1 MSFTVLITG
10 ASSGI
15 GRALAHEFASHGH
28 DLVLVARTSSALEAL
43 AAELARDHGVR
54 ASSLAADLTQVDAT
68 SRLVA
73 ELDNAG
79 LSIDVLVNNAG
90 FGMQGTFAELPVD
103 RQLQM
108 IQLNAVV
115 LTDLTRRLLPGMIA
129 RRRGGVLNVG
139 STAAF
144 QPGPFMAVY
153 YATKAYVVSFS
164 EAIAEEVSGSGVRVS
179 CLAPGP
185 TESGFADTAGLVG
198 TRLFS
203 GPVMRADDVA
213 RIAYAGW
220 DRGESLVIAGRGNRL
235 RAMVAR
241 FAPRAWV
248 RRTVAALNSRPPGGS
263 PPA

>member
-15 GRALAHEFASHGH
+15 GRALAHEFARHGH
-28 DLVLVARTSSALEAL
+28 NLVLVARSASALDAM

-54 ASSLAADLTQVDAT
+54 ASALAVDLTEADAPA
-68 SRLVA
+68 RLVA
-73 ELDNAG
+73 ELDAA
-79 LSIDVLVNNAG
+79 SQAVDVLVNNAG
-90 FGMQGTFAELPVD
+90 VGLQGAFAELPVE

-108 IQLNAVV
+108 IQLNVV
-115 LTDLTRRLLPGMIA
+115 ALTDLTRRLLPGMLA

-153 YATKAYVVSFS
+153 YATKAFVLSFS
-164 EAIAEEVSGSGVRVS
+164 EAIGEEVSGSGVRVT

-185 TESGFADTAGLVG
+185 TDTAFAETSGLTG
-198 TRLFS
+198 TRLF
-203 GPVMRADDVA
+203 GGDVMRADDVA

-220 DRGESLVIAGRGNRL
+220 ERGDSLVIAGQGNRV
-235 RAMVAR
+235 RALVAR

-248 RRTVAALNSRPPGGS
+248 RQKVRALNTRPPT
-263 PPA
+263 

>member
-15 GRALAHEFASHGH
+15 GRALAHEFARHGH
-28 DLVLVARTSSALEAL
+28 SLVLVARTASALEAL
-43 AAELARDHGVR
+43 AAELARDHGIR
-54 ASSLAADLTQVDAT
+54 ASALAADLTQPDAPA
-68 SRLVA
+68 RMVA
-73 ELDNAG
+73 ELEAAS
-79 LSIDVLVNNAG
+79 LPIDVLVNNAG
-90 FGMQGTFAELPVD
+90 VGLQGAFAELPVES
-103 RQLQM
+103 QLQM
-108 IQLNAVV
+108 IHLNIVA
-115 LTDLTRRLLPGMIA
+115 LTDLTRRLLPGMLA

-164 EAIAEEVSGSGVRVS
+164 EAIGEEVAGSGVRVT

-185 TESGFADTAGLVG
+185 TDTGFASAAGLLG

-203 GPVMRADDVA
+203 GDVMRADDVA

-220 DRGESLVIAGRGNRL
+220 ERGESLVIAGRANRI
-235 RAMVAR
+235 RALVAR

-248 RRTVAALNSRPPGGS
+248 RRTVRALNTRPPT
-263 PPA
+263 